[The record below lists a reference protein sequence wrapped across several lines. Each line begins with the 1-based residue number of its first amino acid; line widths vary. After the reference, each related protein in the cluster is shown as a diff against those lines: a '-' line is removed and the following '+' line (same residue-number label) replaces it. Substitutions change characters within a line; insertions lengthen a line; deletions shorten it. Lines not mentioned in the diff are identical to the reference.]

1 MGRSVLLYHGSPS
14 IIEKPVFGTGNP
26 NNDYGLGFYCTQ
38 EIELAK
44 EWSCAGVQG
53 GVVNHYE
60 LDTNGLNIMRLSSDE
75 YNILNWLAI
84 LINNRTFSISAPIA
98 VEAKEYLNQ
107 EFLTFYEQYDVIT
120 GYRADDSYFSFAKA
134 FLSGTISLE
143 QLSKAMHL
151 GELGE
156 QVVLRSKRA
165 FEQVQF
171 LKYELVKSEI
181 YYPKRTARDQTA
193 RDNFKQESG
202 NVRVYNSV
210 YILDIL
216 RERWRNDDPRL
227 QRDVS
232 RQRNGKPW

>member
-44 EWSCAGVQG
+44 EWACAGIQG
-53 GVVNHYE
+53 GVANHYK
-60 LDTNGLNIMRLSSDE
+60 LDINGLDIMRLNSDK

-84 LINNRTFSISAPIA
+84 LISNRTFSMSTPIA

-107 EFLTFYEQYDVIT
+107 EFLPFYEHYDAIT

-134 FLSGTISLE
+134 FLSSTISLE

-151 GELGE
+151 REPGE
-156 QVVLRSKRA
+156 QVVLRSRKA

-171 LKYELVKSEI
+171 LKYELVESKI
-181 YYPKRTARDQTA
+181 YYPKRVACDQTA
-193 RDNFKQESG
+193 RDNFKQESA
-202 NVRVYNSV
+202 NVRVYNSI

-216 RERWRNDDPRL
+216 RGRWKNDDPRL
-227 QRDVS
+227 Q
-232 RQRNGKPW
+232 

>member
-1 MGRSVLLYHGSPS
+1 MSRSLLLYHGSPN
-14 IIEKPVFGTGNP
+14 IIEKPVFGVGNP

-38 EIELAK
+38 KIELAK
-44 EWSCAGVQG
+44 EWSCAGTQG

-60 LDTNGLNIMRLSSDE
+60 LGTNGLDIMQLNSDK

-84 LINNRTFSISAPIA
+84 LINNRTFSLSTPIA

-107 EFLTFYEQYDVIT
+107 EFLPLYEHYDVIT
-120 GYRADDSYFSFAKA
+120 GYRADDSYFSFARA

-151 GELGE
+151 GELGK
-156 QVVLRSKRA
+156 QVVLRSKKA

-171 LKYELVKSEI
+171 LKYELVESEI
-181 YYPKRTARDQTA
+181 YYPKRVTRDQTA
-193 RDNFKQESG
+193 RDNFEQESA
-202 NVRVYNSV
+202 NVRVYNSI

-216 RERWRNDDPRL
+216 RGRWKNDDPRL
-227 QRDVS
+227 Q
-232 RQRNGKPW
+232 